1 MTTNLTIVHRAVTF
15 ALLDV
20 PHLEPTTKDVKDMT
34 DRVYQYLEGA
44 GYEAISKRNLKK
56 EPIVYTEP

>member
-1 MTTNLTIVHRAVTF
+1 MTPNKLIIHRAVTH

-20 PHLEPTTKDVKDMT
+20 PHLEPTVKDVEAMT

-44 GYEAISKRNLKK
+44 GYEAIINRNAK
-56 EPIVYTEP
+56 ETEK

>member
-1 MTTNLTIVHRAVTF
+1 MTPNRLIIHRAITF

-20 PHLEPTTKDVKDMT
+20 PHLEPTTQDVTDMT

-44 GYEAISKRNLKK
+44 GYEAVIKQNLKEEK
-56 EPIVYTEP
+56 E

>member
-1 MTTNLTIVHRAVTF
+1 MTPNLLIIHRAVTF

-20 PHLEPTTKDVKDMT
+20 PHLEPTAKDVTDMV

-44 GYEAISKRNLKK
+44 GYEAVSKQNAK
-56 EPIVYTEP
+56 ELTNSKP

>member
-1 MTTNLTIVHRAVTF
+1 MTPNRLIIHRAITF

-20 PHLEPTTKDVKDMT
+20 PHLEPTCKDVTDMT

-44 GYEAISKRNLKK
+44 GYEAVIKQNLKEEK
-56 EPIVYTEP
+56 E